1 MIAMRG
7 SKGPHRCFPLLGG
20 PVPFFLSKA
29 WEEFGVK
36 CDWLCISLQELGLGQ
51 SLTLPG
57 GGGSLLSSVE
67 TPWVLWSGPWRNHSN
82 TPFLCLLPV
91 VRQSLDLCEA
101 GGFVPLN
108 LKN

>member
-7 SKGPHRCFPLLGG
+7 SKGSHRCFPLLGG

-36 CDWLCISLQELGLGQ
+36 FDWLCISLQELGLGQ

-57 GGGSLLSSVE
+57 RGGITAVLCGNTLGLVVWSVE
-67 TPWVLWSGPWRNHSN
+67 ESFKHS
-82 TPFLCLLPV
+82 LSLPPS
-91 VRQSLDLCEA
+91 R
-101 GGFVPLN
+101 GVPVP
-108 LKN
+108 